1 MNIFCRCQGKH
12 AILSTVKK
20 LESDEK
26 QAKGPP
32 IDSIKLANLE
42 AQILRLNKIK
52 ASVAKDVACHKQV
65 NLRTGPNDEEARFV
79 VDRNNVAEKY
89 GISKDRSYPK
99 LSSVEQGPLVQFSPE
114 KNEALSTKDP
124 MICGAARV
132 TDKAEPALCEAPGN
146 VVPSQSHSS
155 ISDIMITGF
164 LGESNIVASSP
175 DPGTLMEK

>member
-1 MNIFCRCQGKH
+1 MYKDQRKRTNQVG
-12 AILSTVKK
+12 V
-20 LESDEK
+20 
-26 QAKGPP
+26 
-32 IDSIKLANLE
+32 LANLDSDE
-42 AQILRLNKIK
+42 HFLSL
-52 ASVAKDVACHKQV
+52 V

-132 TDKAEPALCEAPGN
+132 TDKAEPGDVGQALISYGNREIPLGASCEAVSPAYEMFG
-146 VVPSQSHSS
+146 S
-155 ISDIMITGF
+155 M
-164 LGESNIVASSP
+164 P
-175 DPGTLMEK
+175 DPILADGSDAEDKAGNRS